1 MKNLI
6 LLLLIITAFQV
17 HAQIPNASFENWD
30 NSAGYNAPVGWDNMN
45 AMTSPMSVYT
55 CMKGTPGNAG
65 TSYLKLVSQTVSGMG
80 VMPGVAVLGVMDM
93 TNMSAPTSMSGVPFT
108 QRPQTLTGM
117 NQYMASGTDKGY
129 MSVILTKWNSAMNKR
144 DTIAT
149 AWRALFGMQMSWS
162 SFQMPLTYTS
172 TANPDSMMMI
182 MSASGATPAS
192 NSYLYV
198 DTLAFSGSVA
208 GATGITSPSEGQTV
222 MEVYPNPSSTT
233 MTLLFNIQQNITV
246 DIQIVDLT
254 GRIITAIEKHNLID
268 SMYTINTSDFAK
280 GAYFVKVEA
289 NGSTLTKKIVIE

>member
-30 NSAGYNAPVGWDNMN
+30 NSAGYNVPVGWDNMN

-268 SMYTINTSDFAK
+268 SRYTIHTSDFAK